1 MNMPTAREI
10 AQRFVKYAPGRED
23 RYRHGVENPDKN
35 WEKETADAE
44 PRYEKGVTAAIG
56 RKAFGKGVKRCGT
69 TRQQSQTIKNIPRW
83 REGIEGA
90 EDVMA
95 TAMEP
100 VVSVMQGITL
110 PPAYPK
116 GDERNYARNKIIG
129 TTLRKAK
136 EEGRL

>member
-10 AQRFVKYAPGRED
+10 AQAFVKYAPGRED
-23 RYRHGVENPDKN
+23 RYDHGVRNPVKD
-35 WEKETADAE
+35 WEKETSDAE
-44 PRYEKGVTAAIG
+44 PNYDKGVTAAIA
-56 RKAFGKGVKRCGT
+56 RKAFGKGVHKCGT
-69 TRQQSQTIKNIPRW
+69 ARQQSQTIKNIPRW

-95 TAMEP
+95 DAMEP
-100 VVSVMQGITL
+100 VVRVMAAITL